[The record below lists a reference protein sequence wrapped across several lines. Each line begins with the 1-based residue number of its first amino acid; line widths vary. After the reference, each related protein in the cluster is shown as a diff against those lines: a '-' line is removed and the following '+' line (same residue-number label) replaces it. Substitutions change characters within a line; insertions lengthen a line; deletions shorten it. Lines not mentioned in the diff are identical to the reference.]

1 MLITKDV
8 PINYDA
14 TNPLEPT
21 TWVTTQQALVPQ
33 SETAPIRLPILTGK
47 NVLWNWLQPYL
58 VTNTDGSRGTEYNG
72 LPVGV
77 DGMFDFVIFSF
88 YLFRGFHDCVLE
100 RS

>member
-21 TWVTTQQALVPQ
+21 TWVTTQQAL
-33 SETAPIRLPILTGK
+33 E
-47 NVLWNWLQPYL
+47 PYL

-88 YLFRGFHDCVLE
+88 YLFRGFEDCVLE

>member
-1 MLITKDV
+1 M
-8 PINYDA
+8 
-14 TNPLEPT
+14 
-21 TWVTTQQALVPQ
+21 
-33 SETAPIRLPILTGK
+33 
-47 NVLWNWLQPYL
+47 LWNWLQPYL

-88 YLFRGFHDCVLE
+88 YLFRGFEDCVLE